1 MIVHDI
7 LIELERE
14 YLPNTFYNNTNL
26 LKTGLNFHDLIYDY
40 IKAMLKKRNMTMPY
54 DKSDFK
60 THYLD
65 IKTNDSDIKTITGFI
80 LVYPKPKSA
89 NLLHYQI
96 FLENARNDFRLVYG
110 IEAGMTQ
117 SQINAMLRAFNI
129 TDTSYNPYTTE
140 ELDVLRRP
148 ALLKFTNNSRELLGG
163 FDKDINIDTIM
174 PVILEDYMDSVCKH
188 YRVK

>member
-1 MIVHDI
+1 MIVNDI

-14 YLPNTFYNNTNL
+14 YLPNTFYNNTDL

-40 IKAMLKKRNMTMPY
+40 IKAMLKNRNMTMPY

-65 IKTNDSDIKTITGFI
+65 IKTNDADIKTITGFI

-117 SQINAMLRAFNI
+117 TQI
-129 TDTSYNPYTTE
+129 
-140 ELDVLRRP
+140 
-148 ALLKFTNNSRELLGG
+148 K
-163 FDKDINIDTIM
+163 
-174 PVILEDYMDSVCKH
+174 PVIVLISASFVLISK
-188 YRVK
+188 

>member
-14 YLPNTFYNNTNL
+14 YLPNTFYNNTAL

-40 IKAMLKKRNMTMPY
+40 VKAMLEKRNMTMPY

-60 THYLD
+60 IHHLD
-65 IKTNDSDIKTITGFI
+65 IKTNDADIKNITGFI

-96 FLENARNDFRLVYG
+96 FLENTRNDFRLVYG

-117 SQINAMLRAFNI
+117 PQINAMLRSFNI

-140 ELDVLRRP
+140 ELNVLRRP

-163 FDKDINIDTIM
+163 FDKDINIDTVM
-174 PVILEDYMDSVCKH
+174 PVILDDYMESICKH

>member
-1 MIVHDI
+1 MMIVNDI

-14 YLPNTFYNNTNL
+14 YLPNTFYNNTDL

-60 THYLD
+60 T
-65 IKTNDSDIKTITGFI
+65 NDSDIKNITGFI
-80 LVYPKPKSA
+80 LVYPKPKSG

-96 FLENARNDFRLVYG
+96 FLENTRNDFRLVYG

-117 SQINAMLRAFNI
+117 TQINAMLRAFNI

-174 PVILEDYMDSVCKH
+174 PVILEDYMDSVCRH